1 MKRLAACFVLVVGM
15 ASAEVSILQDNTKQ
29 DARLEGANSQRSRT
43 SFGIRTALTA
53 ERLKYEL
60 QKDGSYRVKVTLG
73 KRQQFV
79 YVWSDRTLESIAY
92 IAPDEDSIVPSA
104 WITTLNRNCT
114 VKGKWVQKEVTFEE
128 RRKKVTR
135 NALVFDFPA
144 TEAVKS
150 KELADAIRTVSKI
163 ADAAEQEFSLESD
176 TY

>member
-1 MKRLAACFVLVVGM
+1 MKLFAACFVCMLGT
-15 ASAEVSILQDNTKQ
+15 AYAEVSILQDNSKQ
-29 DARLEGANSQRSRT
+29 DTRMEGDNPQRSRT

-53 ERLKYEL
+53 ERLKYDL
-60 QKDGSYRVKVTLG
+60 QKDGSYKVKVTLG

-79 YVWSDRTLESIAY
+79 YVWPGRTLESIAF
-92 IAPDEDSIVPSA
+92 IAPDADSVIPSA
-104 WITTLNRNCT
+104 WITKLNRNCT
-114 VKGKWVQKEVTFEE
+114 VKGKWMQKEVTFEE

-135 NALVFDFPA
+135 NALVFTFSA

-163 ADAAEQEFSLESD
+163 ADVAEQELSLESD